1 MAKRQVIPQP
11 QTLDA
16 ARTLGAQIRM
26 ARHERGWTAADLAA
40 RIGVSARTIQA
51 LEAGS
56 PSTAIGTVFNAAVM
70 VGVPLFGVEDS
81 YELARMRR
89 RGEERLALIGHRVR
103 PPKVDEADLAS
114 F

>member
-1 MAKRQVIPQP
+1 MAKRQVVPQP

-103 PPKVDEADLAS
+103 PRK
-114 F
+114 

>member
-1 MAKRQVIPQP
+1 MAKRQVVPQP

-40 RIGVSARTIQA
+40 RIG
-51 LEAGS
+51 
-56 PSTAIGTVFNAAVM
+56 
-70 VGVPLFGVEDS
+70 
-81 YELARMRR
+81 
-89 RGEERLALIGHRVR
+89 EERLALIGHRVR